1 MSILNCFGQPVGE
14 EVPDW
19 CPRPRPERVSLI
31 GRFCSLEP
39 LHVQRHAEALF
50 EANRLDAQGALW
62 TYLPYGPFENLPD
75 YARWV
80 EEVSHTEDPLFFA
93 IVERAFGRATG
104 VAAFSRIEPEHGRIE
119 VGHLCYSPLLQNR
132 PAGTEAMF
140 LMMQHVFD
148 ELGYRR
154 YEWKC
159 DALNEPSRKAAQR
172 LGFSFEGI
180 FRQDR
185 VVKGRNRDTAW
196 YAVIDREWPALKAA
210 YERWLSPDNFGADGV
225 QKERLSLLTAPLLRQ
240 EIRYRSE

>member
-1 MSILNCFGQPVGE
+1 MAMLNRLGQPIGE

-19 CPRPRPERVSLI
+19 RPRPRPERVSLM

-39 LHVQRHAEALF
+39 LHVQQHAKALF
-50 EANRLDAQGALW
+50 EANRLDSQGALW
-62 TYLPYGPFENLPD
+62 TYLPYGPFENLRV

-80 EEVSHTEDPLFFA
+80 EEASNTEDPLFFA
-93 IVERAFGRATG
+93 VVERAYGRAMG
-104 VAAFSRIEPEHGRIE
+104 VAAYLRIEPEHGCIE
-119 VGHLCYSPLLQNR
+119 VGHICYSPLLQNR
-132 PAGTEAMF
+132 PVGTEAMF
-140 LMMQHVFD
+140 LMMQYVFD

-180 FRQDR
+180 FRQAR

-196 YAVIDREWPALKAA
+196 YSVIDGEWPALKAA
-210 YERWLSPDNFGADGV
+210 YERWLSSDNFDANGV
-225 QKERLSLLTAPLLRQ
+225 QKQRLSLLTAPLLRQ
-240 EIRYRSE
+240 DIRYLSE